1 MRVHRASQGS
11 GVFMLT
17 DAELAEMAAMAHAAT
32 VEISLFARP
41 NAAWDTSAMARSPAG
56 GAVAAASRGQEQ
68 IVQGLAD
75 ARRAAAAGVRSV
87 LIADV
92 GLLDVF
98 AEARRRDFLPADM
111 QAKVSVMLPVSNPA
125 TARALVALGADTLNL
140 TTDLSLAQ
148 IAAIRAVVDV
158 PLDIYV
164 EVPDNVGGFVRLH
177 EIPEIVRV
185 AAPVYLKF
193 GLRNAPD
200 VYPAGT
206 HLEATT
212 VALTRE
218 RVRRARLGHGAAR
231 ARVGR
236 LRDLRARRSRARARA
251 GVSADVVTLGEAL
264 VALVADEGRPLVDPG
279 SFTPF
284 VAGAEANVAMGL
296 ARLGRAVSFI
306 GRVGADG
313 LGQMVRNGLRG
324 EGVDVSRLRDD
335 PAAPTGAL
343 ARDRRS
349 LPPAEVVYLR
359 RGSAASQLEPADVEA
374 AGEDIAGA
382 RWLHLTGITPA
393 LSPSCRAAVQSA
405 LEIARA
411 GGVRVSLD
419 VNLRRRLWSE
429 QEAAAVL
436 RELAEGCD
444 LVIAGED
451 EAVLLCGS
459 AEAAALAERFGV
471 EAVVKLGARGA
482 VGWRNG
488 EWAEDAGIAV
498 APIDVVGAGDAFTA
512 GYLDALLDGAGLAE
526 SLRRAN
532 ACGAIAVASVGDATG
547 LPTRSELERV
557 LAGGADV
564 VR

>member
-1 MRVHRASQGS
+1 M
-11 GVFMLT
+11 
-17 DAELAEMAAMAHAAT
+17 
-32 VEISLFARP
+32 
-41 NAAWDTSAMARSPAG
+41 
-56 GAVAAASRGQEQ
+56 
-68 IVQGLAD
+68 
-75 ARRAAAAGVRSV
+75 RSV

-98 AEARRRDFLPADM
+98 AEARRRGFLPADM
-111 QAKVSVMLPVSNPA
+111 QAKISVMLPVSNPA

-218 RVRRARLGHGAAR
+218 RVRRARLGLELLEREWPGCETSELGARGLALVQ
-231 ARVGR
+231 AG
-236 LRDLRARRSRARARA
+236 

-264 VALVADEGRPLVDPG
+264 VALVADEGRPLSAPG
-279 SFTPF
+279 TFTPF

-296 ARLGRAVSFI
+296 ARLGRPVAFI

-313 LGQMVRNGLRG
+313 LGQMVRNGLRA
-324 EGVDVSRLRDD
+324 EGVDVRWLSDD
-335 PAAPTGAL
+335 PEAPTGAL

-349 LPPAEVVYLR
+349 FPPPEVVYLR
-359 RGSAASQLEPADVEA
+359 RGSAASRLAPADVNA
-374 AGEDIAGA
+374 AGDVIAAA

-393 LSPSCRAAVQSA
+393 LSPSCRAAVQQRA
-405 LEIARA
+405 PVRARGRRARLARRQPAPAAVERAGGRAGAARA
-411 GGVRVSLD
+411 GRA
-419 VNLRRRLWSE
+419 LRPRDRRARTRRCCCAARPRPPRWPSASGSRPSSSSARAAPS
-429 QEAAAVL
+429 AAATASWP
-436 RELAEGCD
+436 RTRASRWRRWMS
-444 LVIAGED
+444 
-451 EAVLLCGS
+451 S
-459 AEAAALAERFGV
+459 APATRSRPATSTRCST
-471 EAVVKLGARGA
+471 
-482 VGWRNG
+482 
-488 EWAEDAGIAV
+488 
-498 APIDVVGAGDAFTA
+498 APS
-512 GYLDALLDGAGLAE
+512 LAE

-532 ACGAIAVASVGDATG
+532 ACGAVAVSAVGDATG
-547 LPTRSELERV
+547 LPTRAELERV
-557 LAGGADV
+557 LAGGGDV